1 MDWDIALKEFI
12 SLWVVIDPI
21 GTIPVFIAVTAGL
34 SLAQQRMIAL
44 KSTMIA
50 TIILLVFIVGGQLLM
65 EGLNIHL
72 EAFQIAGGIVLFL
85 FATTMIF
92 GDGKPATEKRQIGGD
107 FNHLAVFPLAVPSLA
122 SPGAMLDVVILTDN
136 HRHSISDQLLTTG
149 VMLSVML
156 CVLVLLLLAAP
167 IQRIIGEAGAN
178 IISRVMGLI
187 LASVAV
193 DHILTAVTS
202 YFNLNI

>member
-21 GTIPVFIAVTAGL
+21 GTIPVFIAGTAGL
-34 SLAQQRMIAL
+34 SLAQQRMIAV

-50 TIILLVFIVGGQLLM
+50 TIVLLVFIVGGQLLM